1 LEFKEKQFDGPY
13 EVVEVEIN
21 NKGEIF
27 KGLLYLPPESFKKP
41 YPLVIYFHGFPQIFP
56 LQEIVK
62 SYKLILDIGMAFLI
76 FNFRGYRYS
85 DGEVSIRGQ
94 YSDALKI
101 IEFAEKLAHNGIFDL
116 KNVNILAHDFGAC
129 IALILCSKIKLIN
142 NLLLLSPILNLE
154 RHVYNEDFGKVLNY
168 INKFL
173 PNNVKGIKKVDEF
186 IKLSKNELK
195 IKKFQIGNFISNLKV
210 NDFKVIIGEVDKITP
225 LEEIYQFLKEKSNIL
240 PKIVIIK
247 NMDHYYSDVK
257 ELKEINK
264 EIKEFFKKKH

>member
-1 LEFKEKQFDGPY
+1 MEFKEKQFDGPY
-13 EVVEVEIN
+13 EVIEVEIN

-62 SYKLILDIGMAFLI
+62 SYKYILDMGIALMI

-85 DGEVSIRGQ
+85 DGEVSIKGQ

-116 KNVNILAHDFGAC
+116 ENVNILAHDFGAY

-154 RHVYNEDFGKVLNY
+154 RHVYNADFEKVLNY
-168 INKFL
+168 LNRFL
-173 PNNVKGIKKVDEF
+173 PGNVRGIENVEDFIKKT
-186 IKLSKNELK
+186 KNELSNKNFELNKIIKRLK
-195 IKKFQIGNFISNLKV
+195 IKKLII
-210 NDFKVIIGEVDKITP
+210 IIGEIDKITP
-225 LEEIYQFLKEKSNIL
+225 ISEVNNIMKNSNLIPEIT
-240 PKIVIIK
+240 IVK
-247 NMDHYYSDVK
+247 DMDHQCIEDEDLERVRK
-257 ELKEINK
+257 KIEDI
-264 EIKEFFKKKH
+264 FKID

>member
-13 EVVEVEIN
+13 EVIEVEIN

-27 KGLLYLPPESFKKP
+27 KGLLYLPPESFQKP

-62 SYKLILDIGMAFLI
+62 SYKYILDIGMAFLI

-85 DGEVSIRGQ
+85 DGVVSIKGQ
-94 YSDALKI
+94 FSDALKI

-168 INKFL
+168 VNRFL
-173 PNNVKGIKKVDEF
+173 PGNIRGIDNVEDFIKKTKKE
-186 IKLSKNELK
+186 LSKR
-195 IKKFQIGNFISNLKV
+195 
-210 NDFKVIIGEVDKITP
+210 DFKIGTTIKHLKNKKLIIIIGEIDKITP
-225 LEEIYQFLKEKSNIL
+225 ISEVNDVMKNSNLIPEII
-240 PKIVIIK
+240 IIK
-247 NMDHYYSDVK
+247 NMDHQCIDDEDLEEVRK
-257 ELKEINK
+257 KIEDI
-264 EIKEFFKKKH
+264 FKID

>member
-1 LEFKEKQFDGPY
+1 MEFKEKQFDGPY
-13 EVVEVEIN
+13 EVIEVEIN

-62 SYKLILDIGMAFLI
+62 SYKYILDMGIALMI

-85 DGEVSIRGQ
+85 DGEVSIKGQ

-116 KNVNILAHDFGAC
+116 KNVNILAHDFGAY

-154 RHVYNEDFGKVLNY
+154 RHVYNADFGKVLNY
-168 INKFL
+168 LNRFL
-173 PNNVKGIKKVDEF
+173 PGNVRGIKNVEDF
-186 IKLSKNELK
+186 IKKTKNELSNKNFELNKIIKRLK
-195 IKKFQIGNFISNLKV
+195 IKKLII
-210 NDFKVIIGEVDKITP
+210 IIGEIDKITP
-225 LEEIYQFLKEKSNIL
+225 ISEVNDVMKNSNLIPEII
-240 PKIVIIK
+240 IIK
-247 NMDHYYSDVK
+247 NMDHQCIDDEDLEEVRK
-257 ELKEINK
+257 KIEDI
-264 EIKEFFKKKH
+264 FKID